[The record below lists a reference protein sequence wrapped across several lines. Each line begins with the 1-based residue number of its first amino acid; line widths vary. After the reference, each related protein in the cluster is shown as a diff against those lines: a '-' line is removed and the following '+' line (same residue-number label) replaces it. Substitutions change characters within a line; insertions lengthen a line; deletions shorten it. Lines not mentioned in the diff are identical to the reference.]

1 MTLPN
6 KEQGLHRI
14 MLTQVDESAQS
25 TRSIEA
31 TKRCIRITVIATR
44 ILAFLSIVFSTLA
57 FVMVGII
64 FGFFMMATATFS
76 VLSPLNFS
84 CFCYR
89 DCSRYTKIEKAIG
102 HWSVYLWMF
111 ISNMCYAIMFG
122 YSWYIWA
129 ELREYYYNDVHNYY
143 FFNVDEYNSMALLD
157 TVFAFTLIITF
168 FLSMLN
174 LYSFSLVYKY
184 GCCFMNEVDRDHS
197 QQSVETAVVMNKEIS
212 TIGGGLPVNGLQF
225 IDTTVGSQQPSTY
238 PETQ

>member
-14 MLTQVDESAQS
+14 MLTQE
-25 TRSIEA
+25 
-31 TKRCIRITVIATR
+31 
-44 ILAFLSIVFSTLA
+44 
-57 FVMVGII
+57 
-64 FGFFMMATATFS
+64 
-76 VLSPLNFS
+76 
-84 CFCYR
+84 CF
-89 DCSRYTKIEKAIG
+89 KPAIG

-212 TIGGGLPVNGLQF
+212 TIGGGLPVNVSVWFNVNKLIAF
-225 IDTTVGSQQPSTY
+225 VSVW
-238 PETQ
+238 